1 MGTRFEIEAHLDWC
15 KIFDGEMR
23 SPMQCQLALFNS
35 YSLIYI
41 DMTAKQAGADNLNIF
56 KLLNHAFHLN
66 LPEKEAP
73 LLIQD
78 AGFFTFS
85 NHANPPEA
93 EKLCNIFPQIPLP
106 KSVTEMETPVS
117 HSCTFWLT
125 LRLKG
130 NYLFNNLIEVGVKNG
145 DLPQADISLS
155 GRLDRGISAGESIK
169 KSRYTAV
176 LPDFKLFKIF
186 GFNNLILKYQFDNYA
201 KYEIAGTIT
210 LDLFQKTYCFDGALS
225 ADEKQVQA
233 SLKICHKGSE
243 STIEQPFDGRMT
255 GVTFDDLSFGID
267 YTFAVPEK
275 KQPKVG
281 LYWVKG
287 TINYAKLPA
296 LSGYLYF
303 LDNTP
308 ILASVAINKDLS
320 IHDIFEASFANPL
333 FFWPSNFIDIVFH
346 PGSNLYYRRETDGD
360 IKQENTIISSLSE
373 KSLLLNQD
381 ITHYQPGFHLYALFD
396 ITLIETLTLKGDIQI
411 TKEGVNAE
419 IQLLN
424 PISLFVLQITGFGQD
439 PGPTLFFSTVKE
451 NKFGLRC
458 GLLFFKHDFGLNV
471 EISGIKE
478 KTGELKISGSLS
490 SDKISSPLLPSSA
503 KLGFSYSKSAGFKIT
518 DWPAFNLDNNQF
530 INFIEELKKFS
541 SSKGSNCG
549 QLTHFVNEH
558 LLTSRFSISPSFD
571 TKTDNSSQ
579 NDQLYFVLNGKYTMT
594 MAGTD
599 FVTLSFPKT
608 VEFLLPNNLSLE
620 ELPNAIGAALKSAAE
635 SFIQGLLENRE
646 AIAAFLTLTAAEKAA
661 DYAMTLLCEGLVDAA
676 LTEAIQTGA
685 EALAAAGGVAA
696 GAAGAAVIGNI
707 INKIKDEID
716 SKPKPPDPPKPA
728 DPKPPENL
736 SATYEDHK
744 AKFAWGHTKNADG
757 YQVKLKAPNNETLFN
772 KKLNHKDN
780 SVILPISPELAAGVY
795 TWSIAATRQDFTSS
809 ENQLQQHRL
818 PIPELNINL
827 DTNPIIERDIN
838 LILKW
843 NLVTD
848 ASHYNVQIEEN
859 GQIENRLIAA
869 PQNSVTIIFDKLKP
883 TGKYR
888 FSLAALNNPN
898 YIASEFCQVQQ
909 WSRLDTPQQI
919 QANYQSGGI
928 EIQWQCCPDITH
940 YLLSLLDPNS
950 EWIQQTVN
958 STTGR
963 AHIALPSI
971 PIAGTYQLYL
981 ASMPDTTATS
991 IPSIWSD
998 GVAIEVVI
1006 TPEQIA
1012 QSAYQQQ
1019 MSGHDCGKLI
1029 IESLP
1034 DLKANILAAAMA
1046 QVGYIAVETG
1056 QGLKSAYP
1064 AISASEITEIL
1075 LAIYGK
1081 ALTLEQL
1088 AQKAYDEHISGS
1100 QCGQILIAKYPAT
1113 HAKALGSAM
1122 ALAGYPATETGQ
1134 GLKSAYP
1141 AISAS
1146 EITEILL
1153 AIYGKALTLE
1163 QLAQKA
1169 YDEHISGSQCGQTL
1183 ITEYPATQAKTLGR
1197 TMALAGYPATE
1208 TGQGLKSAYPAISA
1222 SEITAVLLEI
1232 YGRR

>member
-1 MGTRFEIEAHLDWC
+1 MGTRFEIDAHFDWC

-56 KLLNHAFHLN
+56 KLLNHAFHLD

-85 NHANPPEA
+85 NHANPPET
-93 EKLCNIFPQIPLP
+93 EKLSNIFPQIPLP

-130 NYLFNNLIEVGVKNG
+130 NYLFNNLIEIGVKDG
-145 DLPQADISLS
+145 DLPQADISIS

-186 GFNNLILKYQFDNYA
+186 GFNNLILKYQFDNHA

-210 LDLFQKTYCFDGALS
+210 LDLFQETYCFDGDLS

-233 SLKICHKGSE
+233 SLKICHENSK
-243 STIEQPFDGRMT
+243 STIDKPFDGRMT
-255 GVTFDDLSFGID
+255 GVTFGDLSFGIN

-281 LYWVKG
+281 LYWVEG

-296 LSGYLYF
+296 LSGRLYF
-303 LDNTP
+303 LDNAP
-308 ILASVAINKDLS
+308 ILASVAINQDLS
-320 IHDIFEASFANPL
+320 IHGIFEASFSSSN
-333 FFWPSNFIDIVFH
+333 FSWPSHFIDIVFH

-360 IKQENTIISSLSE
+360 IKQENAIISSLAE

-381 ITHYQPGFHLYALFD
+381 ITHYQPGFHLHALFD
-396 ITLIETLTLKGDIQI
+396 ITLIETLQLKGDIQI

-424 PISLFVLQITGFGQD
+424 PISLFVLQITGFEQD
-439 PGPTLFFSTVKE
+439 PGPTLLFSTVKE
-451 NKFGLRC
+451 NKFVFRC

-471 EISGIKE
+471 EISGTKD
-478 KTGELKISGSLS
+478 KTGKLKISGSLS
-490 SDKISSPLLPSSA
+490 SDKISSPLLPNPT

-530 INFIEELKKFS
+530 INFIEELKKLS
-541 SSKGSNCG
+541 RNKGSNCG
-549 QLTHFVNEH
+549 QLTQFVNEH

-571 TKTDNSSQ
+571 TKTDNASQ
-579 NDQLYFVLNGKYTMT
+579 KDQLYFVLNGKYTMT

-620 ELPNAIGAALKSAAE
+620 ELPNAIGEALKSAAE
-635 SFIQGLLENRE
+635 SFVKGLLENRE
-646 AIAAFLTLTAAEKAA
+646 AIATFLTLTAAEKAA

-676 LTEAIQTGA
+676 LTETIQSGA

-696 GAAGAAVIGNI
+696 GAAIIGSI
-707 INKIKDEID
+707 INKIKDEIN
-716 SKPKPPDPPKPA
+716 SKPTPPNPPKPA

-736 SATYEDHK
+736 SATYEYKDHK
-744 AKFAWGHTKNADG
+744 AKFKWGYTENADG
-757 YQVKLKAPNNETLFN
+757 YQVKLKAPNNETLLN
-772 KKLNHKDN
+772 KKLNLKDN
-780 SVILPISPELAAGVY
+780 SFILPITPELAAGVY
-795 TWSIAATRQDFTSS
+795 TWSVAATRQDFTSS

-818 PIPELNINL
+818 SIPELIINL
-827 DTNPIIERDIN
+827 EEKSLIERDIN
-838 LILKW
+838 LILQW
-843 NLVTD
+843 NQVTD
-848 ASHYNVQIEEN
+848 ASHYNVKIERD
-859 GQIENRLIAA
+859 GQTENRSIAA
-869 PQNSVTIIFDKLKP
+869 PQNSETIIFDKLKP
-883 TGKYR
+883 AGKYR
-888 FSLAALNNPN
+888 FSLAALSDSN

-909 WSRLDTPQQI
+909 WLRLETPQQI

-928 EIQWQCCPDITH
+928 EIQWQCCPDTTH
-940 YLLSLLDPNS
+940 YLLSLRAPNNT
-950 EWIQQTVN
+950 WIQQTEN

-963 AHIALPSI
+963 ARIPLPPI
-971 PIAGTYQLYL
+971 PIAGTYKLYL
-981 ASMPDTTATS
+981 ASMPDATATS

-998 GVAIEVVI
+998 EVAIEVVI

-1019 MSGHDCGKLI
+1019 MSGNDCGKLI
-1029 IESLP
+1029 IESFP
-1034 DLKANILAAAMA
+1034 DLKENMLAAAMA

-1064 AISASEITEIL
+1064 SISASEITEIL

-1088 AQKAYDEHISGS
+1088 AQKAYDEHLSGT
-1100 QCGQILIAKYPAT
+1100 QCGQRLITEYPAT
-1113 HAKALGSAM
+1113 QTKVLGSAM
-1122 ALAGYPATETGQ
+1122 ALAGYSATETGQ

-1141 AISAS
+1141 SISAS

-1169 YDEHISGSQCGQTL
+1169 YDERISGSECGQRL
-1183 ITEYPATQAKTLGR
+1183 ITEYPATQTKVLGSA
-1197 TMALAGYPATE
+1197 MALAGYSATE
-1208 TGQGLKSAYPAISA
+1208 TGQGLKSAYPSISA
-1222 SEITAVLLEI
+1222 SEITAALLET
-1232 YGRR
+1232 YGRQ

>member
-1 MGTRFEIEAHLDWC
+1 MGIRFEVKANFDWC

-41 DMTAKQAGADNLNIF
+41 DMTAKQAEADNLNIF
-56 KLLNHAFHLN
+56 KLLNHAFHLD

-85 NHANPPEA
+85 NHANPPET

-145 DLPQADISLS
+145 DLPQADISLW

-169 KSRYTAV
+169 QSRYIAV
-176 LPDFKLFKIF
+176 LPNFKLFKIF

-201 KYEIAGTIT
+201 KYEIKGIIT
-210 LDLFQKTYCFDGALS
+210 LDLFQKTYRFDGALS

-233 SLKICHKGSE
+233 SLQICDKDSE
-243 STIEQPFDGRMT
+243 NTIHQPFNGGMT
-255 GVTFDDLSFGID
+255 GITFNDLSFGID

-287 TINYAKLPA
+287 TINYAKLLA
-296 LSGYLYF
+296 LSGSIYL

-320 IHDIFEASFANPL
+320 IHDIFEASFSDSGSV
-333 FFWPSNFIDIVFH
+333 FSWPSDFIDIVFH
-346 PGSNLYYRRETDGD
+346 PGSNLYYRRKTDGD
-360 IKQENTIISSLSE
+360 IKQENAIISSLAE

-381 ITHYQPGFHLYALFD
+381 ITNYQPGFHLHALFD
-396 ITLIETLTLKGDIQI
+396 ITLIETLKLKGDMQI

-424 PISLFVLQITGFGQD
+424 PISLFILQITGFGQD

-451 NKFGLRC
+451 NKFSFRC

-471 EISGIKE
+471 EVSGVKD
-478 KTGELKISGSLS
+478 KTGKLKISGSLS
-490 SDKISSPLLPSSA
+490 SDKIASPLLPSSA
-503 KLGFSYSKSAGFKIT
+503 KLGFSYSKSEGFKIT

-541 SSKGSNCG
+541 HSKGSNCG
-549 QLTHFVNEH
+549 QLTQFVNEH
-558 LLTSRFSISPSFD
+558 LLTSKFSISPSFN
-571 TKTDNSSQ
+571 TKTDTSSQ
-579 NDQLYFVLNGKYTMT
+579 NDQLYFVLDGKYTMA

-599 FVTLSFPKT
+599 FVTLSFPKS
-608 VEFLLPNNLSLE
+608 VEFLLPSNLSLE

-635 SFIQGLLENRE
+635 SFIQGLLKNRE
-646 AIAAFLTLTAAEKAA
+646 AIAIFLTLTAAEKAA
-661 DYAMTLLCEGLVDAA
+661 DYAMTLLCEGLIDAA
-676 LTEAIQTGA
+676 LTETIQTGA

-696 GAAGAAVIGNI
+696 GAAVIGDT
-707 INKIKDEID
+707 INKIKNEID
-716 SKPKPPDPPKPA
+716 SKPVPPDPPKPA
-728 DPKPPENL
+728 NPKPPENL
-736 SATYEDHK
+736 SAIYGDHK
-744 AKFAWGHTKNADG
+744 AKFTWNYTENADG
-757 YQVKLKAPNNETLFN
+757 YQVKLKAPNGKVLFDD
-772 KKLNHKDN
+772 KQNHNDN
-780 SVILPISPELAAGVY
+780 SFISSIGPELAAGVY
-795 TWSIAATRQDFTSS
+795 IWSVAATKKGFTSS
-809 ENQLQQHRL
+809 ESQLQQHRL
-818 PIPELNINL
+818 TIPELNINL
-827 DTNPIIERDIN
+827 EMKPTTERDIN

-848 ASHYNVQIEEN
+848 ASHYNVKIEEN
-859 GQIENRLIAA
+859 GQTKNLSIAA
-869 PQNSVTIIFDKLKP
+869 PQSSETIIFDKLKP
-883 TGKYR
+883 AGKYR

-898 YIASEFCQVQQ
+898 YIASEFCQVQE
-909 WSRLDTPQQI
+909 WLRLDTPQQI

-928 EIQWQCCPDITH
+928 EIQWQCCPGVTH
-940 YLLSLLDPNS
+940 YLLSLQDPNGT
-950 EWIQQTVN
+950 WIHQQTVN
-958 STTGR
+958 STTGQ
-963 AHIALPSI
+963 AHIDLPPI

-981 ASMPDTTATS
+981 ASMPDTDTAATS
-991 IPSIWSD
+991 RQIPSIWSD
-998 GVAIEVVI
+998 GVAIQVVI

-1019 MSGHDCGKLI
+1019 MSGNDCGKLI
-1029 IESLP
+1029 IKSFP
-1034 DLKANILAAAMA
+1034 YLKTNMLATAMA
-1046 QVGYIAVETG
+1046 QAGYIAVETG

-1064 AISASEITEIL
+1064 SISASEITEIL

-1088 AQKAYDEHISGS
+1088 AQKAYDELISGN
-1100 QCGQILIAKYPAT
+1100 QCGKILITEYPAT
-1113 HAKALGSAM
+1113 SAKALGNAM
-1122 ALAGYPATETGQ
+1122 VLAGYPATETGR

-1141 AISAS
+1141 SISAS
-1146 EITEILL
+1146 E
-1153 AIYGKALTLE
+1153 
-1163 QLAQKA
+1163 
-1169 YDEHISGSQCGQTL
+1169 
-1183 ITEYPATQAKTLGR
+1183 
-1197 TMALAGYPATE
+1197 MAAA
-1208 TGQGLKSAYPAISA
+1208 
-1222 SEITAVLLEI
+1222 LLEI
-1232 YGRR
+1232 YGRQ

>member
-1 MGTRFEIEAHLDWC
+1 MGIRFEIEAHFDWC

-41 DMTAKQAGADNLNIF
+41 NMTAKQAGADNLNIF
-56 KLLNHAFHLN
+56 KLLNHAFHLD
-66 LPEKEAP
+66 LPEQEAP

-85 NHANPPEA
+85 NHATPPET

-106 KSVTEMETPVS
+106 TSVTETETPVS

-145 DLPQADISLS
+145 DLPQADISLN
-155 GRLDRGISAGESIK
+155 GRLIKGISAGESIK
-169 KSRYTAV
+169 KSLYTVV
-176 LPDFKLFKIF
+176 LPDFKLFNIF

-201 KYEIAGTIT
+201 KYEIEGIIT
-210 LDLFQKTYCFDGALS
+210 LELFQKTYYFDGALS

-233 SLKICHKGSE
+233 SLQICHKSSE
-243 STIEQPFDGRMT
+243 STIVKPFDRRMT

-287 TINYAKLPA
+287 TINYAKLLA
-296 LSGYLYF
+296 LSGSIYL

-320 IHDIFEASFANPL
+320 IHDIFEASFSSPT
-333 FFWPSNFIDIVFH
+333 FSWPSDFIDIVFH

-360 IKQENTIISSLSE
+360 IKQENTLISSLAE

-381 ITHYQPGFHLYALFD
+381 ITHYQPGFHLHALFD
-396 ITLIETLTLKGDIQI
+396 ITLIETLKLKGDMQI

-419 IQLLN
+419 IQILN
-424 PISLFVLQITGFGQD
+424 PISLFVLQITGFEQD

-451 NKFGLRC
+451 NKFGFRC

-471 EISGIKE
+471 EVSGIKDE
-478 KTGELKISGSLS
+478 TRKLKISGSLF
-490 SDKISSPLLPSSA
+490 SDKISTPLLPNPA
-503 KLGFSYSKSAGFKIT
+503 KLGFSYSKGEGFKIT

-541 SSKGSNCG
+541 QNKGSNCG

-558 LLTSRFSISPSFD
+558 LLTSRFSISPLFN
-571 TKTDNSSQ
+571 TKTDNASQ
-579 NDQLYFVLNGKYTMT
+579 NDQLYFVLNGKYTMA

-599 FVTLSFPKT
+599 FVTLSFPKA
-608 VEFLLPNNLSLE
+608 VEFLLPNHLSLE
-620 ELPNAIGAALKSAAE
+620 ELPDAIGAALKSAAE
-635 SFIQGLLENRE
+635 SFIKGLLENRE
-646 AIAAFLTLTAAEKAA
+646 AIATFLALTAAEKAV

-676 LTEAIQTGA
+676 LTEAVQSGA

-696 GAAGAAVIGNI
+696 GAAAISSIINI
-707 INKIKDEID
+707 IKDDID
-716 SKPKPPDPPKPA
+716 SKPVPPDPPKPA
-728 DPKPPENL
+728 NPKPPENL

-744 AKFAWGHTKNADG
+744 AQFSWNYTENADG
-757 YQVKLKAPNNETLFN
+757 YQIKLKAPNGEVLFN
-772 KKLNHKDN
+772 NKQTHNDN
-780 SVILPISPELAAGVY
+780 SFILPIRPELAAGVY
-795 TWSIAATRQDFTSS
+795 TWSVAATKQDFTSS
-809 ENQLQQHRL
+809 ESQLQQHRL
-818 PIPELNINL
+818 PIPELKIDL
-827 DTNPIIERDIN
+827 ETKSLTKRDIN

-859 GQIENRLIAA
+859 GQTKNRPITA

-883 TGKYR
+883 AGKYR
-888 FSLAALNNPN
+888 FSLAALNNSN

-909 WSRLDTPQQI
+909 WLRLDTPQQI

-928 EIQWQCCPDITH
+928 EIQWQYCADVTH
-940 YLLSLLDPNS
+940 YLLNLQDPNGI
-950 EWIQQTVN
+950 WIYQQTVN
-958 STTGR
+958 STTGQAR
-963 AHIALPSI
+963 IALPPI

-991 IPSIWSD
+991 SQIPSIWSD
-998 GVAIEVVI
+998 GVAIQVAI

-1019 MSGHDCGKLI
+1019 MNGNDCGKLI
-1029 IESLP
+1029 IESFP
-1034 DLKANILAAAMA
+1034 DLKMNMLATAMA
-1046 QVGYIAVETG
+1046 QAGYIAVETG

-1064 AISASEITEIL
+1064 SISANEITEIL

-1100 QCGQILIAKYPAT
+1100 QCGRKLITEYPAT
-1113 HAKALGSAM
+1113 QAKALGSAM

-1141 AISAS
+1141 SISAN

-1169 YDEHISGSQCGQTL
+1169 YDEHISGSQCGRKL
-1183 ITEYPATQAKTLGR
+1183 ITEYPATQAKALGNA
-1197 TMALAGYPATE
+1197 MALAGYSATE
-1208 TGQGLKSAYPAISA
+1208 TGQGLKSAYPSISA
-1222 SEITAVLLEI
+1222 NEMAAVLLEI
-1232 YGRR
+1232 YGRQ

>member
-1 MGTRFEIEAHLDWC
+1 MGTRFEIDAHFYGRKC
-15 KIFDGEMR
+15 KIFDGEML
-23 SPMQCQLALFNS
+23 SPIQCRLALFNS

-56 KLLNHAFHLN
+56 ELLNHAFHLG

-130 NYLFNNLIEVGVKNG
+130 NYLFNNLIEIGVKNG

-155 GRLDRGISAGESIK
+155 GRLEQGISAGESIK

-176 LPDFKLFKIF
+176 LPDFKLFNIF
-186 GFNNLILKYQFDNYA
+186 GFNNLILQYQFDNHS

-210 LDLFQKTYCFDGALS
+210 LNLFQETYCFDGALS

-233 SLKICHKGSE
+233 SLKICHENSK
-243 STIEQPFDGRMT
+243 STIDKPFDGRMT
-255 GVTFDDLSFGID
+255 GVTFGDLSFGIN
-267 YTFAVPEK
+267 YTFAIPEK
-275 KQPKVG
+275 KQSKVG
-281 LYWVKG
+281 LYWIEG
-287 TINYAKLPA
+287 TINYAELPA
-296 LSGYLYF
+296 LSGRLYF

-308 ILASVAINKDLS
+308 ILASVAINQDLS
-320 IHDIFEASFANPL
+320 IHRIFEASFAGSN
-333 FFWPSNFIDIVFH
+333 FSWPSHFIDIDFH
-346 PGSNLYYRRETDGD
+346 QGSNLYYRRETDGD
-360 IKQENTIISSLSE
+360 IKQENAIISSLAE

-381 ITHYQPGFHLYALFD
+381 ITHYQPGFHLHALFD
-396 ITLIETLTLKGDIQI
+396 ITLIETLKLMGDIQI
-411 TKEGVNAE
+411 TKEGINAE

-424 PISLFVLQITGFGQD
+424 PISLFVLQITGFEQD
-439 PGPTLFFSTVKE
+439 PGPTLLFSTVKE
-451 NKFGLRC
+451 NKFVFRC

-471 EISGIKE
+471 EISGTKD
-478 KTGELKISGSLS
+478 KTGKLKISGSLS
-490 SDKISSPLLPSSA
+490 SDKVSSPLLPNPT
-503 KLGFSYSKSAGFKIT
+503 KLGFSYSKSEGFKIT
-518 DWPAFNLDNNQF
+518 NWPAFDLDNNQF
-530 INFIEELKKFS
+530 INFIEELKKLS
-541 SSKGSNCG
+541 RNKGSNCG
-549 QLTHFVNEH
+549 QLTQFINEH

-571 TKTDNSSQ
+571 TKTNNASQ
-579 NDQLYFVLNGKYTMT
+579 KDQLYFVLNGKYTMA

-608 VEFLLPNNLSLE
+608 VEFLLPNDLSLE
-620 ELPNAIGAALKSAAE
+620 KLPDAIGAALKSAAE
-635 SFIQGLLENRE
+635 SFVKGLLENRE
-646 AIAAFLTLTAAEKAA
+646 DIATFLTLTAAEKAA

-676 LTEAIQTGA
+676 LTEAVQSGA

-696 GAAGAAVIGNI
+696 GAAVIGGI

-716 SKPKPPDPPKPA
+716 SKPAPPNPPKPA

-736 SATYEDHK
+736 SATYEYKDNK
-744 AKFAWGHTKNADG
+744 AKFEWGYTENADG
-757 YQVKLKAPNNETLFN
+757 YQVKLKAPNNETLF
-772 KKLNHKDN
+772 KKELNHNNN
-780 SVILPISPELAAGVY
+780 SFILPITPELAAGVY
-795 TWSIAATRQDFTSS
+795 TWSVAATRKEFTSS

-827 DTNPIIERDIN
+827 ETKPVIEKNIN
-838 LILKW
+838 LILQW
-843 NLVTD
+843 NLVTG
-848 ASHYNVQIEEN
+848 ASHYNVKIERDGQTEN
-859 GQIENRLIAA
+859 LSIAA

-883 TGKYR
+883 AGKYR

-898 YIASEFCQVQQ
+898 YIASELCQVQQ
-909 WSRLDTPQQI
+909 WLRLETPQQI

-928 EIQWQCCPDITH
+928 EIQWQCSPDTTH
-940 YLLSLLDPNS
+940 YLLSLQAPNS
-950 EWIQQTVN
+950 TWIYQQTVS

-963 AHIALPSI
+963 AHIPLPPI
-971 PIAGTYQLYL
+971 PITGTYQLYL
-981 ASMPDTTATS
+981 ASMPDATATS

-1019 MSGHDCGKLI
+1019 MNGNDCGKRI
-1029 IESLP
+1029 IKSFP
-1034 DLKANILAAAMA
+1034 DLKANMLAATMA

-1064 AISASEITEIL
+1064 S
-1075 LAIYGK
+1075 
-1081 ALTLEQL
+1081 
-1088 AQKAYDEHISGS
+1088 
-1100 QCGQILIAKYPAT
+1100 
-1113 HAKALGSAM
+1113 
-1122 ALAGYPATETGQ
+1122 
-1134 GLKSAYP
+1134 
-1141 AISAS
+1141 
-1146 EITEILL
+1146 
-1153 AIYGKALTLE
+1153 
-1163 QLAQKA
+1163 
-1169 YDEHISGSQCGQTL
+1169 
-1183 ITEYPATQAKTLGR
+1183 
-1197 TMALAGYPATE
+1197 
-1208 TGQGLKSAYPAISA
+1208 ISA
-1222 SEITAVLLEI
+1222 SEITAVLLET
-1232 YGRR
+1232 YGRQ